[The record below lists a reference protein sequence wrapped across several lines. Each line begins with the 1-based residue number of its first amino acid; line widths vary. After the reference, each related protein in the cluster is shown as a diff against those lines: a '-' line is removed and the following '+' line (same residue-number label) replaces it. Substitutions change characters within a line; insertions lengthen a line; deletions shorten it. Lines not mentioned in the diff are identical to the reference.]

1 MLRLGGWLASC
12 IFSVKTILSVI
23 LRSLLKVQRLSSL
36 PCVQSRTWN
45 TTIGHL
51 KLVLL
56 LRLDSFSPDDVRGAE
71 PGRFQTS
78 FSAVRGDP
86 PSLLEDSMVK
96 AMANAMDGV
105 VHNG

>member
-12 IFSVKTILSVI
+12 IFSIKILLSVI
-23 LRSLLKVQRLSSL
+23 LRFSVEGTATQFFAVCTVSYLEHDNRA
-36 PCVQSRTWN
+36 P
-45 TTIGHL
+45 

-56 LRLDSFSPDDVRGAE
+56 LRLDSFSPDDVRGAV

-78 FSAVRGDP
+78 FSAVRGDA
-86 PSLLEDSMVK
+86 PSLLEDSTVK